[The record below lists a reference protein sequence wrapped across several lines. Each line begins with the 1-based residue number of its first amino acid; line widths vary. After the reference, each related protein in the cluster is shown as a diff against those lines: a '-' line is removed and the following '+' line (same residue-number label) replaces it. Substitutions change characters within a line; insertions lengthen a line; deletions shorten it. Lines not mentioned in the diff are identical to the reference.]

1 MTRNLATSGAFAL
14 ALLAPSV
21 AYAAADAD
29 LAQIR
34 EEIRQLKASYE
45 ARIQALERRLQDAE
59 ARTVDVTT
67 SGPAQPATAST
78 ARAPAPEPVPVAA
91 ASPAGAAAGISA
103 FNPAISAVLQGV
115 YTNLSQDPE
124 RYAIHGFATGGEI
137 APPKRGFSIG
147 ESELALSANVD
158 DKIFGNLIF
167 SLTPENTIEVEE
179 AYGVFTAI
187 PNGFAPKIG
196 RFLSSIGYLNDQH
209 QHVWDFFDAPLPYQ
223 AFLGGQF
230 KSDGVQVKWVAPT
243 DTFLEFGAEIGD
255 GSSFPGADRNKNGI
269 GSGAAYVHAGGDIGT
284 SNSWRAGLSYLQLR
298 PNGREYALDDLAG
311 NSAQLAFS
319 GKSQLAIA
327 DFVWKWAPYGNAK
340 DTNFKLQAEYFWR
353 KENGD
358 LTYDSDGALGLTNT
372 SNYSS
377 RQSGWYIDGVY
388 QFMPYWRV
396 GARYDRLSTGSVNYG
411 ANGIYLAQDS
421 FNPQRYSVML
431 DYTPSEFSRFR
442 VQWQQSKVRPEMT
455 DNQLFV
461 QYVLT
466 LGAHGAHKF

>member
-1 MTRNLATSGAFAL
+1 MTRNLAASGAFAL
-14 ALLAPSV
+14 ALLAAS
-21 AYAAADAD
+21 AAHAAADAD

-34 EEIRQLKASYE
+34 DEIRQLKESYE
-45 ARIQALERRLQDAE
+45 ARIQALEQRLREAE
-59 ARTVDVTT
+59 ARTVGAT
-67 SGPAQPATAST
+67 SPPAAPQLGAPPTVATRRQPRTRA
-78 ARAPAPEPVPVAA
+78 ARAVP
-91 ASPAGAAAGISA
+91 SRRRLSA

-115 YTNLSQDPE
+115 YTNLSQDPD
-124 RYAIHGFATGGEI
+124 RYAIHGFVPGGDI
-137 APPKRGFSIG
+137 APPKRGFSIA
-147 ESELALSANVD
+147 ESELGLSASVD

-167 SLTPENTIEVEE
+167 SLTPDNTIEVEE
-179 AYGVFTAI
+179 AYGVFTAV
-187 PNGFAPKIG
+187 PNGFTPKIG
-196 RFLSSIGYLNDQH
+196 RFLSAIGYLNDQH

-230 KSDGVQVKWVAPT
+230 KSDGLQLKWVAPT
-243 DTFLEFGAEIGD
+243 ETFLEFGGEIGD
-255 GSSFPGADRNKNGI
+255 GSSFPGTDRNKNGI

-298 PNGREYALDDLAG
+298 PNGREYAQDDLAG

-327 DFVWKWAPYGNAK
+327 DFVWKWAPNGNAM
-340 DTNFKLQAEYFWR
+340 DTNFKLQGEYFWR

-358 LTYDSDGALGLTNT
+358 LTYDSDGALGLTST
-372 SNYSS
+372 STYSS
-377 RQSGWYIDGVY
+377 RSAAGTSTASTSSC
-388 QFMPYWRV
+388 RT
-396 GARYDRLSTGSVNYG
+396 GAWARGTTGSPRAASNYG

-442 VQWQQSKVRPEMT
+442 VQWQQSKVRPDVT

-461 QYVLT
+461 QYILT